1 MATQSTFHLIVAS
14 VGESRFDGAALSAT
28 LPTTAGEITVLPHHE
43 PLVATLRPGTITVR
57 LPGQG
62 EALGEKKIQMEGG
75 VLEIS
80 GNRAV
85 VLL

>member
-1 MATQSTFHLIVAS
+1 MADHPNTFHLVVAS
-14 VGESRFDGAALSAT
+14 VGETRFDGAALSMT
-28 LPTTAGEITVLPHHE
+28 VPTTGGEITVLPHHE
-43 PLVATLRPGTITVR
+43 PLVATLKEGTITVK
-57 LPGQG
+57 
-62 EALGEKKIQMEGG
+62 ATLGDPRVFEVESG